1 MWLLCGG
8 LILTQLADFITQ
20 DNAIIFFLLFS
31 RISGVMAFFPFYSHT
46 SISTV
51 LKASLTFYL
60 SILFFPAVTLNAVPV
75 NMSDMALMVLSEF
88 MLGLI
93 AGLVL
98 NMIFGALGLA
108 GMQIAMVMGFS
119 MASVMDPSTG
129 TNTPI
134 ISNILTLIAVMML
147 LAFDGHHLILL
158 FLNETMGSIE
168 LGGFY
173 PEQFIWEYLSKAF
186 THMFVMGFIIS
197 FPIMAL
203 SILSDVIFGMLMKT
217 MPQFNLLVVGF
228 PIKIF
233 LSIMVL
239 SAVLGAMMQ
248 IFKREF
254 LESFEFLKIILH

>member
-1 MWLLCGG
+1 M
-8 LILTQLADFITQ
+8 TQLADFITE

-46 SISTV
+46 SISV
-51 LKASLTFYL
+51 MVKSALIFYL
-60 SILFFPAVTLNAVPV
+60 SILFFPAVTLSAVPV
-75 NMSDMALMVLSEF
+75 NISDLILMVLSEF
-88 MLGLI
+88 MLGFI

-119 MASVMDPSTG
+119 MASVMDPTTG

-134 ISNILTLIAVMML
+134 ISNILTLLAIMML
-147 LAFDGHHLILL
+147 LAFDGHHLMLL

-173 PEQFIWEYLSKAF
+173 PEPFIWKYLSSAF
-186 THMFVMGFIIS
+186 THLFVMGFIIA

-239 SAVLGAMMQ
+239 AAVLGAMMN

-254 LESFEFLKIILH
+254 LEAFEFLKLML